1 VTPTATTAPTRTLPA
16 PSEFARLWAHDPGI
30 VYLNHGSFGGTP
42 RAVMAAQSA
51 YRERLEAEPVDFFVN
66 QHWGLMDDSRRALA
80 SLIHA
85 PWDCIAPVYNATI
98 GVATALSNLSLEP
111 GDEVLTNTHEYP
123 ACQNNLRAIAAKAGA
138 KVVTAEIAFPIASPG
153 QALDA
158 ILSRLTSKTKVVL
171 VSHVTSPTGLVLP
184 VEPLVE
190 ELNRR
195 GIASIVDGAHAPGMV
210 PTLDIA
216 RMNPTC
222 YTANC
227 HKWVCSPKG
236 SAFLYV
242 RPELRSDVR
251 PVILSN
257 NAEKPRPGRDQ
268 FLTEFDYV
276 GTSDYTMFYAIK
288 DAIAYMSS
296 LIPGGYAEVMRRN
309 RELVLKGR
317 DILCRAIGI
326 TPPAP
331 DSMIGSICTLILPSH
346 DRARTER
353 LKARPSRFHDAL
365 QDALLDKHHIQVPV
379 WGLANKPER
388 FLRISAQL
396 YNSIEQYEY
405 LAAALANELAIES
418 TV

>member
-1 VTPTATTAPTRTLPA
+1 MNATTAAAARALPK
-16 PSEFARLWAHDPGI
+16 PSEFAPLWAHDPG
-30 VYLNHGSFGGTP
+30 VVFLNHGSFGGTP
-42 RAVMAAQSA
+42 RAVLAAQTA
-51 YRERLEAEPVDFFVN
+51 YRERLEREPVDFFVN

-80 SLIHA
+80 GLVHA
-85 PWDCIAPVYNATI
+85 PWDCLAPVYNATI
-98 GVATALSNLSLEP
+98 GVATALSNLSLEE

-138 KVVTAEIAFPIASPG
+138 RVVVAEVPFPIGSPG

-158 ILSRLTSKTKVVL
+158 ILSRVTNKTKVVL
-171 VSHVTSPTGLVLP
+171 VSHVTSPTGLVMP

-210 PTLDIA
+210 PTLNLS

-222 YTANC
+222 YTANL

-242 RPELRSDVR
+242 RPELREDVR

-257 NAEKPRPGRDQ
+257 NAEKPRAGRAQ

-276 GTSDYTMFYAIK
+276 GTSDYTMFYAVK
-288 DAIAYMSS
+288 DAIGYMGS
-296 LIPGGYAEVMRRN
+296 LVPGGFGEIMRRN
-309 RELVLKGR
+309 HELVLRGR
-317 DILCRAIGI
+317 EILCRALSIS
-326 TPPAP
+326 PPAP
-331 DSMIGSICTLILPSH
+331 DSMIGSICTLILPSF
-346 DRARTER
+346 DRARMER

-365 QDALLDKHHIQVPV
+365 QDALLDKHRIQVPV
-379 WGLANKPER
+379 WGLAGRSDR
-388 FLRISAQL
+388 FIRISAQL
-396 YNSIEQYEY
+396 YNSVEQYEY
-405 LAAALANELAIES
+405 LAGALKEELAIEAKL
-418 TV
+418 